1 MHTDKVEW
9 KELDPG
15 IYEGMYEPILLKF
28 SRIVS
33 KYRVILID
41 VEKVLRLA
49 GNNDFNGSINNAIRD
64 GEWLLLPATSVLL
77 NSGSLE
83 YSAILDGACISYKRI
98 SINK

>member
-9 KELDPG
+9 KELEPG

-41 VEKVLRLA
+41 VE
-49 GNNDFNGSINNAIRD
+49 
-64 GEWLLLPATSVLL
+64 
-77 NSGSLE
+77 
-83 YSAILDGACISYKRI
+83 
-98 SINK
+98 